1 MNEAYGAEPLPTARP
16 VWVAPRGR
24 AILPEEDASG
34 NGGGGRT
41 FDELAAPPRIV
52 KGLDELPVNRR

>member
-1 MNEAYGAEPLPTARP
+1 
-16 VWVAPRGR
+16 VGR

-34 NGGGGRT
+34 NGGGRT
-41 FDELAAPPRIV
+41 FDELAAPPRTV